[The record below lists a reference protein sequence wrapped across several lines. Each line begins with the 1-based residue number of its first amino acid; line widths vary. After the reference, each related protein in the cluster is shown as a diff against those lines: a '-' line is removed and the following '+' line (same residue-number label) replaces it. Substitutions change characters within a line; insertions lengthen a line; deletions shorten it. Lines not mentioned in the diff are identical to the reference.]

1 MNDNKGR
8 KMIEKYNLNGE
19 KLPTLPTPHD
29 CEIVEVEC
37 NDEFLVFKF
46 ANNLSCYDSIKAYR
60 PEASSLVIK
69 YHLID
74 SEVITYIK
82 RKDWT
87 GYDLVDTKTIIKK
100 HKKLEYLYQYISHYS
115 LIIKL
120 FEVNEIMLEIQCD
133 YLEYEWL

>member
-37 NDEFLVFKF
+37 NDEFLIFKF
-46 ANNLSCYDSIKAYR
+46 ANNLNCYDSIKAYC

-82 RKDWT
+82 RKDCNPQRIT
-87 GYDLVDTKTIIKK
+87 TFFFSFECITIQSITK
-100 HKKLEYLYQYISHYS
+100 
-115 LIIKL
+115 LIL
-120 FEVNEIMLEIQCD
+120 F
-133 YLEYEWL
+133 